1 MRMACDWIKSDELN
15 VDKFWTMSYNRN
27 TEWQSAFADG
37 VNRPAGYS
45 RGYIKW
51 D

>member
-1 MRMACDWIKSDELN
+1 MKDAAMW
-15 VDKFWTMSYNRN
+15 VDNGDIAVDSFWTKEYNRDN
-27 TEWQSAFADG
+27 EWRQAFADG

-51 D
+51 